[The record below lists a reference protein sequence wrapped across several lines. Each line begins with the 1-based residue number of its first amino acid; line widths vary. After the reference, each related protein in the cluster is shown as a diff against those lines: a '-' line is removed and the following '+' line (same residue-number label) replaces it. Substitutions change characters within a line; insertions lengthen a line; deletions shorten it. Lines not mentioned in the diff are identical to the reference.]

1 MKRVALRIV
10 GIANIA
16 FAVLGFWYFGTMLW
30 YRWRADGFHHWPG
43 SPGPRAWFAFF
54 LIVTMSSCLVGTLGF
69 LGVRLIK
76 CDQSAIR
83 PTLWVLFA
91 EIACVLVDVVVFW
104 QLLPMMFGVGIIHIT
119 VGLFGIAL
127 MPFDPQLITG
137 YPLIAIAFL
146 LLARQ
151 SKAPEKHTVDAL
163 KGLSCW

>member
-54 LIVTMSSCLVGTLGF
+54 LIVTMSSCLVADLGISRVC
-69 LGVRLIK
+69 GLIK

-91 EIACVLVDVVVFW
+91 EIVCVLVDVVVFW

-119 VGLFGIAL
+119 VGLFGIAANAVR
-127 MPFDPQLITG
+127 PPTNHWISANRNSFSSTC
-137 YPLIAIAFL
+137 
-146 LLARQ
+146 
-151 SKAPEKHTVDAL
+151 KAE
-163 KGLSCW
+163 